1 MRKVMLLG
9 LALIPS
15 IAWAAGNAGDNQDKK
30 RSGMICRELEE
41 TGSRLS
47 TKRICMTK
55 EQWEA
60 ARRDA
65 RQAVEQ
71 AQTRQWNPKGS

>member
-1 MRKVMLLG
+1 MKTAVLLG

-15 IAWAAGNAGDNQDKK
+15 LALATNSDKQDKK
-30 RSGMICRELEE
+30 PGGLICRESLE
-41 TGSRLS
+41 TGSRLN
-47 TKRICMTK
+47 TTRVCMTK

-65 RQAVEQ
+65 REMTEQ
-71 AQTRQWNPKGS
+71 AQTRQDNPKGY